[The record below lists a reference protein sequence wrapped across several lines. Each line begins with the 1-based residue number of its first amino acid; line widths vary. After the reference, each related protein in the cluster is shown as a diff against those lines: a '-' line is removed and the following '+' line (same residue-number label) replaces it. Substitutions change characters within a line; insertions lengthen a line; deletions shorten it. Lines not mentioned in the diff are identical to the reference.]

1 MPEQGFQQL
10 QKQTQSLVLAPQLRQ
25 SLKILQAPAMELRS
39 SILEE
44 LQINPTLEELPME
57 GVSLDDTG
65 EAPDSNESE
74 PDGEM
79 DFEKEDYELLNRMD
93 EDWRDDIGSDYA
105 VRTPSSDE
113 EERRKHFFDSFV
125 GEVSLQEHLLSQADL
140 SEMDA
145 LDRKSLEY
153 LIGSLDREGFLNED
167 VENIALLGDLPLN
180 KVKNA
185 RELLLTFDPVG
196 IGAVDRQECLL
207 VQLELSGKEKS
218 LAARIL
224 REEYALLLRRRIP
237 ELARKFGVDADTIH
251 RALGEIA
258 NLDPAPGRRFA
269 EDNNRVIVPDVKI
282 FKDEEEE
289 WHIILNNDYI
299 PRLRISRV
307 YKDLI
312 AQGKLPRKE
321 KEYLREKIRS
331 GRFLMNSIEQRQQTV
346 ERIAW
351 QLLELQK
358 PFFEDGVSKL
368 RPLTMNQVAEIIGV
382 HETTVSRAIANK
394 YIDTPHGIFEL
405 KYFFTAGYLTE
416 DGQSVSNRSIKDTIQ
431 QIVEG
436 EDSAKPYSDQAIV
449 DILKEKGFKIA
460 RRTVAKY
467 RDELGILPTNLR
479 RAYQ

>member
-1 MPEQGFQQL
+1 
-10 QKQTQSLVLAPQLRQ
+10 LVLAPQLRQ

-44 LQINPTLEELPME
+44 MEVNPTLEELPME
-57 GVSLDDTG
+57 GISIDDKG
-65 EAPDSNESE
+65 AEDSSPDSDS
-74 PDGEM
+74 EM
-79 DFEKEDYELLNRMD
+79 DFEKEDFELFNRLN
-93 EDWRDDIGSDYA
+93 EDWREDAGGDYA

-125 GEVSLQEHLLSQADL
+125 GETSLQEHLLGQADL
-140 SEMDA
+140 SEMDVI
-145 LDRKSLEY
+145 DRKAFEY
-153 LIGSLDREGFLNED
+153 LIGSLDRDGFLNEE
-167 VENIALLGDLPLN
+167 VENIALLGDLPLGRVQ
-180 KVKNA
+180 KA

-196 IGAVDRQECLL
+196 IGARDRQECLL

-224 REEYALLLRRRIP
+224 RGEYALLLRRRIP
-237 ELARKFGVDADTIH
+237 ELARRFGVDNDAIH
-251 RALGEIA
+251 RALEEIA
-258 NLDPAPGRRFA
+258 TLDPFPGRRFA
-269 EDNNRVIVPDVKI
+269 EDTNRVIVPDVKVYE
-282 FKDEEEE
+282 DEEGE
-289 WHIILNNDYI
+289 WQIVLNSDYI

-307 YKDLI
+307 YKEMI

-346 ERIAW
+346 ERIAR
-351 QLLELQK
+351 QLLDLQR
-358 PFFEDGVSKL
+358 PFFEEGVSKL
-368 RPLTMNQVAEIIGV
+368 RPLTMSQVADIIGV

-405 KYFFTAGYLTE
+405 KYFFTAGYLT
-416 DGQSVSNRSIKDTIQ
+416 DGGESVSNRSIKDVIQ
-431 QIVEG
+431 QLIET
-436 EDSAKPYSDQAIV
+436 EDRAKPFSDQAIV
-449 DILKEKGFKIA
+449 EILGEKGFKIA

-479 RAYQ
+479 RAY

>member
-1 MPEQGFQQL
+1 
-10 QKQTQSLVLAPQLRQ
+10 
-25 SLKILQAPAMELRS
+25 MELRS

-44 LQINPTLEELPME
+44 LQLNPTLEELAME
-57 GVSLDDTG
+57 GVSIDDTG
-65 EAPDSNESE
+65 EPEESDE

-105 VRTPSSDE
+105 VRTPSSEE

-140 SEMDA
+140 SELDK
-145 LDRKSLEY
+145 LDRKALEY
-153 LIGSLDREGFLNED
+153 LIGSLNHDGFLDDE

-180 KVKNA
+180 KVQKA
-185 RELLLTFDPVG
+185 RQLLLTFDPVG

-224 REEYALLLRRRIP
+224 REEFPLLIRRRIP
-237 ELARKFGVDADTIH
+237 ELSRKFGVDADTIH

-258 NLDPAPGRRFA
+258 TLDPAPGRRFS
-269 EDNNRVIVPDVKI
+269 EDNNRIIVPDVKV

-289 WHIILNNDYI
+289 WRIVLNNDYI
-299 PRLRISRV
+299 PRLRISRT

-312 AQGKLPRKE
+312 AQGKLPRNE

-351 QLLELQK
+351 QLLEMQK
-358 PFFEDGVSKL
+358 PFFEEGVSKL

-405 KYFFTAGYLTE
+405 KYFFTAGYRTE

-431 QIVEG
+431 QIVDG
-436 EDSAKPYSDQAIV
+436 ENSSKPFSDQAIV
-449 DILKEKGFKIA
+449 DILKEKGYKIA

>member
-25 SLKILQAPAMELRS
+25 SLKILQAPAMELRT

-44 LQINPTLEELPME
+44 LQVNPTLEELPME
-57 GVSLDDTG
+57 GVSLDDNG
-65 EAPDSNESE
+65 ESEESSE

-79 DFEKEDYELLNRMD
+79 DFEKEDYELYNRLD
-93 EDWRDDIGSDYA
+93 QDWRDDVASDYA
-105 VRTPSSDE
+105 VRTPSSEDD
-113 EERRKHFFDSFV
+113 ERRKHFFDSFV
-125 GEVSLQEHLLSQADL
+125 GEISLQQHLMSQADL
-140 SEMDA
+140 SEMDT
-145 LDRKSLEY
+145 LDRKAFEY
-153 LIGSLDREGFLNED
+153 LIGSLDRDGFLNEE
-167 VENIALLGDLPLN
+167 VENLALLGDLPLN
-180 KVKNA
+180 KVRRA

-196 IGAVDRQECLL
+196 IGAVNRQECLL
-207 VQLELSGKEKS
+207 VQLELSGKEKT

-237 ELARKFGVDADTIH
+237 ELSRKFGVDADTIH

-258 NLDPAPGRRFA
+258 TLDPAPGRRFA
-269 EDNNRVIVPDVKI
+269 EDNNRVIVPDAKI
-282 FKDEEEE
+282 FRDEEGD
-289 WHIILNNDYI
+289 WHIVLNSDYI
-299 PRLRISRV
+299 PRLRISKV
-307 YKDLI
+307 YKNMI
-312 AQGKLPRKE
+312 AQGKLPRNE
-321 KEYLREKIRS
+321 KEYLRDKIRS

-358 PFFEDGVSKL
+358 PFFEEGVSKL

-394 YIDTPHGIFEL
+394 YVDTPHGIFEL
-405 KYFFTAGYLTE
+405 KYFFTAGYQTE

-431 QIVEG
+431 QIVDG
-436 EDSAKPYSDQAIV
+436 EDSKKPFSDQAIV
-449 DILKEKGFKIA
+449 EILKEKGFKIA